1 MDKEISRSLYS
12 SFFYVYIRPLP
23 IGSLPQAKPAT
34 SSVEEAFLEAIW
46 IREEGCKE
54 VVESAWDPLRGDPEI
69 KIMDRLKS
77 YQKHLKRWNWKV
89 FGNINN
95 VLKQKQGKL
104 QLLEATECDHDNAEE
119 IRKLKLEIN

>member
-1 MDKEISRSLYS
+1 M
-12 SFFYVYIRPLP
+12 
-23 IGSLPQAKPAT
+23 
-34 SSVEEAFLEAIW
+34 
-46 IREEGCKE
+46 
-54 VVESAWDPLRGDPEI
+54 VESAWDPLRGDPEI